1 LNLSFTGCVR
11 FYADHQA
18 GPHRLVVAVEC
29 VVGSLDFLT
38 YALLDSAGDWCVM
51 SRDLAVV
58 LGFDLTPTPGAAPLH
73 SRFGVTFGRM
83 ERETVRFVAD
93 EGDDLEVDAS
103 WFVSADWDGP
113 TVIGWKGCLERM
125 CFACDPRQDR
135 NTFYFAD
142 AEEDA
147 ANEPLSTG

>member
-1 LNLSFTGCVR
+1 
-11 FYADHQA
+11 
-18 GPHRLVVAVEC
+18 
-29 VVGSLDFLT
+29 
-38 YALLDSAGDWCVM
+38 M
-51 SRDLAVV
+51 SRDLAVA
-58 LGFDLTPTPGAAPLH
+58 LGFDLTLTPDAAPLH

-125 CFACDPRQDR
+125 MFAVAPRQGR
-135 NTFYFAD
+135 NTFYFAA

-147 ANEPLSTG
+147 VSESMGAA